1 MGLHFV
7 GTGLKEGPKTD
18 SDEKGVRGMTVI
30 KSPLPDDAL
39 KLTGETLENALVDLI
54 DLTLVAKQV
63 HWNLT
68 GSHFRSVHL
77 QLDEVVA
84 IARNH
89 TDVVAERAAAIGV
102 SPDGR
107 AKTVAAESTLPG
119 VKSGWIKDTDG
130 LRSMTTLL
138 RAVVT
143 RMRQRI
149 DDTAEADP
157 VTQDVFLDI
166 ARDLEKQAWMF
177 EVQLAELRPAGGV

>member
-1 MGLHFV
+1 
-7 GTGLKEGPKTD
+7 
-18 SDEKGVRGMTVI
+18 MTVV
-30 KSPLPDDAL
+30 KSPLPDDSL
-39 KLTGETLENALVDLI
+39 KITGEALQDALIDLL

-68 GSHFRSVHL
+68 GS
-77 QLDEVVA
+77 QLDEVVVM
-84 IARNH
+84 ARSY
-89 TDVVAERAAAIGV
+89 TDMVAERAAAIGV

-119 VKSGWIKDTDG
+119 VKNGWIKDTDG
-130 LRSMTTLL
+130 VRSMTTLL
-138 RAVVT
+138 RSVVA

-157 VTQDVFLDI
+157 VTQDIFIDV

-177 EVQLAELRPAGGV
+177 EVQLAERPADGS

>member
-1 MGLHFV
+1 M
-7 GTGLKEGPKTD
+7 
-18 SDEKGVRGMTVI
+18 SVI
-30 KSPLPDDAL
+30 KSPLANDAL
-39 KLTGETLENALVDLI
+39 KITGDALQGALVDLV

-77 QLDEVVA
+77 QLDEVVVL
-84 IARNH
+84 ARDH
-89 TDVVAERAAAIGV
+89 TDIVAERAVAVGV

-107 AKTVAAESTLPG
+107 AKTIAAESTLPG
-119 VKSGWIKDTDG
+119 VKDGWVKDTDG
-130 LRSMTTLL
+130 IRSMTTML
-138 RAVVT
+138 RAIVT

-157 VTQDVFLDI
+157 VTQDIFLDI

-177 EVQLAELRPAGGV
+177 EVQLA

>member
-1 MGLHFV
+1 
-7 GTGLKEGPKTD
+7 
-18 SDEKGVRGMTVI
+18 MTVV
-30 KSPLPDDAL
+30 KSPLTDDAL
-39 KLTGETLENALVDLI
+39 KITGETLQNTLIDLI

-84 IARNH
+84 LARNH

-107 AKTVAAESTLPG
+107 AKTIAAESTVPG

-130 LRSMTTLL
+130 IRSMTTLL
-138 RAVVT
+138 RTIVT
-143 RMRQRI
+143 RIRQRI
-149 DDTAEADP
+149 DETAEADP
-157 VTQDVFLDI
+157 VTQDIFLDV

-177 EVQLAELRPAGGV
+177 EVQLTDHPPAGA

>member
-1 MGLHFV
+1 
-7 GTGLKEGPKTD
+7 
-18 SDEKGVRGMTVI
+18 MTVV
-30 KSPLPDDAL
+30 KSPLTDDAL
-39 KLTGETLENALVDLI
+39 KVTGEALQNTLIDLI

-77 QLDEVVA
+77 QLDEVVT

-89 TDVVAERAAAIGV
+89 TDVVAERAAALGV

-119 VKSGWIKDTDG
+119 VKSGWIKDMDG
-130 LRSMTTLL
+130 IRSMTTLL
-138 RAVVT
+138 RTVVA
-143 RMRQRI
+143 RIRQHI
-149 DDTAEADP
+149 EETAEADP
-157 VTQDVFLDI
+157 VTQDLFIDV

-177 EVQLAELRPAGGV
+177 EVQLTERPAAAG

>member
-1 MGLHFV
+1 
-7 GTGLKEGPKTD
+7 
-18 SDEKGVRGMTVI
+18 MTVV
-30 KSPLPDDAL
+30 KSPLSNDAL
-39 KLTGETLENALVDLI
+39 KITGEALQDALIDLI

-77 QLDEVVA
+77 QLDEVVTM
-84 IARNH
+84 ARNH

-119 VKSGWIKDTDG
+119 LKNGWIKDTDG
-130 LRSMTTLL
+130 IRSMTTLL
-138 RAVVT
+138 RTVVART
-143 RMRQRI
+143 RQRI

-157 VTQDVFLDI
+157 VTQDIFLDI

-177 EVQLAELRPAGGV
+177 EVQLTEHPANGG

>member
-1 MGLHFV
+1 
-7 GTGLKEGPKTD
+7 
-18 SDEKGVRGMTVI
+18 MTVV
-30 KSPLPDDAL
+30 KSPLTDEAT
-39 KLTGETLENALVDLI
+39 KVTGEALQSTLIDLI

-84 IARNH
+84 LARAH

-107 AKTVAAESTLPG
+107 AKTVAAESTVPG

-130 LRSMTTLL
+130 IRSMTTLL
-138 RAVVT
+138 RTIVT
-143 RMRQRI
+143 RIRQRI
-149 DDTAEADP
+149 DETAEPDP
-157 VTQDVFLDI
+157 VTQDIFLDV

-177 EVQLAELRPAGGV
+177 EVQLADHPGAGA